1 MTKPT
6 DKPTQDEI
14 LAHKIYDKVMEE
26 CQNQILA
33 SAAIETVSACLR
45 GDEPEEVV
53 VNLHIMVKLKQALE
67 DQQKAT
73 GQMIAVLDSAIKHRV
88 L

>member
-6 DKPTQDEI
+6 DKLTTDEK
-14 LAHKIYDKVMEE
+14 LAHKIYDKVMQE

-33 SAAIETVSACLR
+33 SAAVETVSASMR
-45 GDEPEEVV
+45 GEDIEEVV
-53 VNLHIMVKLKQALE
+53 VNFHIICKLKQALE

-73 GQMIAVLDSAIKHRV
+73 GQMLAVLDSVIRHRV
-88 L
+88 I